1 MNYKKVISINGILIM
16 LTIGLILFLVNI
28 NIQNNSIIS
37 ADNGLNEEKKY
48 ITSSIL
54 MSKIQI
60 ALENGKITQIQ
71 ANEKLAIIQNK
82 SKYQNKNMD
91 MDAIKSK
98 IQIAVENGKITQI
111 QANEKLAII
120 EKKIK

>member
-48 ITSSIL
+48 ITYC
-54 MSKIQI
+54 
-60 ALENGKITQIQ
+60 GT
-71 ANEKLAIIQNK
+71 
-82 SKYQNKNMD
+82 
-91 MDAIKSK
+91 
-98 IQIAVENGKITQI
+98 
-111 QANEKLAII
+111 
-120 EKKIK
+120 